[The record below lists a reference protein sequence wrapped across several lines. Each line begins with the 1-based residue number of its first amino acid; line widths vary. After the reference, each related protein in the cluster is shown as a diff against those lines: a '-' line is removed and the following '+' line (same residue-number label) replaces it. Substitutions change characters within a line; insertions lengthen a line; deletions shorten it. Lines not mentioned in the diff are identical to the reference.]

1 MKTLRNL
8 HLSFIHTHFPDFGP
22 NSVITVRALILLECI
37 LPFRIFIQNMDAENA
52 ESDSVTAV

>member
-37 LPFRIFIQNMDAENA
+37 LLFRIIIQNMDAEKA
-52 ESDSVTAV
+52 GSDSVTAV